1 MVLTF
6 EFQADANDG
15 LALAKRYTQLCYI
28 GRSNHRADHY
38 SYVMNYWP
46 APSGLTTTIATRDC
60 TPYSRDTLSVVNAGA
75 IGWEVTDGSN
85 VLQLFDTQA
94 DADAGVMVLRHTT
107 NVCYVG
113 RDEPPTEPNRT
124 AHITKYFS

>member
-1 MVLTF
+1 
-6 EFQADANDG
+6 
-15 LALAKRYTQLCYI
+15 
-28 GRSNHRADHY
+28 
-38 SYVMNYWP
+38 
-46 APSGLTTTIATRDC
+46 
-60 TPYSRDTLSVVNAGA
+60 
-75 IGWEVTDGSN
+75 